1 VYALVNATN
10 SFDPVSARAM
20 EVNLH
25 RLLSVRCSGREMKG
39 LEQAFKCADL
49 LLQDSGGFGLTI
61 VDLAGISPRFVR
73 KVPLTTWFRISWS
86 H

>member
-1 VYALVNATN
+1 
-10 SFDPVSARAM
+10 
-20 EVNLH
+20 
-25 RLLSVRCSGREMKG
+25 MKG